1 MARRQARLV
10 CGLIVSQYS
19 LAGWLWH
26 WQTRPCTR
34 HRMAAASS
42 SATSSQSG
50 AAPTTASSR
59 LWREVGCASRPV
71 VASLKQTLIPC
82 STHQRLLRGVDVPH
96 THTNTHTGSPPGFIS
111 ANIFR
116 VRNARDSAFLIECL
130 PEYLSLLRT
139 WQKILRSGVL
149 SGGHKSSAAH
159 TPLGSSAPR
168 HTSQARVVPLS
179 ATPLVPSSCEIRSL
193 SWVKRTTTRRSA

>member
-159 TPLGSSAPR
+159 TSWLLRSQTHLASSRRASLC
-168 HTSQARVVPLS
+168 HTSRPVL
-179 ATPLVPSSCEIRSL
+179 SCEIRSL